1 MNKLSINYWSDYACP
16 FCYIGKSNLEAAIR
30 ELGLEDQVEMQ
41 MLSFELDPNAP
52 KTYMGDTTNLV
63 AKKYGVSREKASA
76 EIKKIEDMGREA
88 GIVLDY
94 VNARY
99 TSTFDAH
106 RLTKLAQEKLPLN
119 KANQFIA
126 RIFKAMFE
134 EHTMMS
140 DLETLK
146 HIALEYGLSEEDV
159 DSIIQ
164 TDAYAKDVR
173 LEENL
178 AKQYNVTAV
187 PYFVF
192 ANKYAVPGS
201 LPKAQMKEV
210 LQQILAEENIVVE
223 GESCGIDGCQ

>member
-16 FCYIGKSNLEAAIR
+16 FCYIGKTNLEAAIR

-52 KTYMGDTTNLV
+52 KTYMGEATDLL
-63 AKKYGVSREKASA
+63 AQKYGISKEQASTQ
-76 EIKKIEDMGREA
+76 IQKVEDMGREA

-94 VNARY
+94 ANARY

-126 RIFKAMFE
+126 RI
-134 EHTMMS
+134 HTMMS

-159 DSIIQ
+159 NSIIQ

-178 AKQYNVTAV
+178 ATQYNVTAV

-192 ANKYAVPGS
+192 ANKYAVPGA
-201 LPKAQMKEV
+201 LPKAQMKDV
-210 LQQILAEENIVVE
+210 LKQILAEENIIVE
-223 GESCGIDGCQ
+223 GASCGIDGCQ